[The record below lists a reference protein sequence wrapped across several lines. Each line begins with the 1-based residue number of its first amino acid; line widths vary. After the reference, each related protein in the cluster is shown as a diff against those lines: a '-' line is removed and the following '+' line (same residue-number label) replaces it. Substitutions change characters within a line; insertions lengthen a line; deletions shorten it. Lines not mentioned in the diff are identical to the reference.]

1 MLTAEKNAILTETGP
16 DRPMGQMFRFFWQ
29 PALLS
34 RELPEPDCPPRRVK
48 ILNTDMVA
56 IRDSDGR
63 AQLIT
68 PTCPHRGANLFFGRV
83 EEGGIRCAYHG
94 WKFDADGNCLDI
106 PTLPDNGQREK
117 MCKKIK
123 LQTYPTR
130 EAGGLIW
137 VYLGPEEMMP
147 EMPQFDFLDMP
158 QDQVY
163 VSKKYQ
169 FSNWAQ
175 ACEGALDTAHFSFLH
190 MPLIGGKINFGKDA
204 FVAESSAD
212 ERRLGWIRNDGS
224 PRFSITKHEAGL
236 VIGGARY
243 ADEGDTYWRISQFL
257 MPNHGLAPNAFPGE
271 NMHGQCWV
279 PIDDETCWIFNYT
292 WNPDRKLG
300 EDEVERFRNG
310 ASIHAATDENY
321 VPLRNI
327 SNDFMIDREDQKT
340 RTYTGIKG
348 VSEQDAA
355 IQESMGPIV
364 DRTKEHLNSSDLGVV
379 QFRRYILDAAKALE
393 FEGLLPTAHA
403 HPQNYRLR
411 SGSHVCSDKIPFDDV
426 MVERF
431 GHRLGMAP
439 AAAEAKADT
448 PAEAGAE

>member
-1 MLTAEKNAILTETGP
+1 MLTAQKNALLTQTSP

-56 IRDSDGR
+56 IRDTEGR

-94 WKFDADGNCLDI
+94 WKFDVDGNCLDI

-123 LQTYPTR
+123 LETFPTR

-137 VYLGPEEMMP
+137 VYLGPEELMP
-147 EMPQFDFLDMP
+147 EMPDFEFTAVP
-158 QDQVY
+158 SDQVF
-163 VSKKYQ
+163 VSKKFQ
-169 FSNWAQ
+169 SSNWAQ

-190 MPLIGGKINFGKDA
+190 MPLTDGKINFGKDA

-224 PRFSITKHEAGL
+224 PRFSITKHETGI

-292 WNPDRKLG
+292 WNSERKLG
-300 EDEVERFRNG
+300 DDEVNRFRQG
-310 ASIHAATDENY
+310 ASIHAATDEEY
-321 VPLRNI
+321 RPLRNL
-327 SNDFMIDREDQKT
+327 SNDFMIDREEQRTK
-340 RTYTGIKG
+340 TYTGIKG

-379 QFRRYILDAAKALE
+379 EFRRYILDAATALE
-393 FEGLLPTAHA
+393 NEGVLPTAHSY
-403 HPQNYRLR
+403 PEQYRMR
-411 SGSHVCSDKIPFDDV
+411 SGSHVCSDKIPFEDV

-431 GHRLGMAP
+431 GHRLAL
-439 AAAEAKADT
+439 ATRAKQSHT
-448 PAEAGAE
+448 PQPSKVDG

>member
-1 MLTAEKNAILTETGP
+1 MLSAEKNELLTRTGP
-16 DRPMGQMFRFFWQ
+16 GQPMGQLFRFFWQ

-34 RELPEPDCPPRRVK
+34 RELPEPDCPPRRVR
-48 ILNTDMVA
+48 ILGTDMVA
-56 IRDSDGR
+56 IRDTSGR
-63 AQLIT
+63 AQLVT

-130 EAGGLIW
+130 EAGGFIW
-137 VYLGPEEMMP
+137 VYLGPEELMP
-147 EMPQFDFLDMP
+147 PMPGFEFTALP
-158 QDQVY
+158 PEHVY

-169 FSNWAQ
+169 ESNWAQ

-190 MPLIGGKINFGKDA
+190 MPLVDGKIQFGRDH
-204 FVAESSAD
+204 FVGESSAD
-212 ERRLGWIRNDGS
+212 ERRLGWIRNDGA
-224 PRFSITKHEAGL
+224 PRFSILRHEAGL
-236 VIGGARY
+236 VLGGARH
-243 ADEGDTYWRISQFL
+243 AEEGETYWRISQFL

-292 WNPDRKLG
+292 WNPDRKLSA
-300 EDEVERFRNG
+300 DEVARFRAG
-310 ASIHAATDENY
+310 ASVHAETDEEY
-321 VPLRNI
+321 RPVRNR
-327 SNDFMIDREDQKT
+327 SNDYLIDREEQKT
-340 RTYTGIKG
+340 RTYTGIRG

-364 DRTKEHLNSSDLGVV
+364 DRTKEHLCSSDLGVV
-379 QFRRYILDAAKALE
+379 QFRRYILDAATALDN
-393 FEGLLPTAHA
+393 EGLLPTAHA
-403 HPQNYRLR
+403 NPQLYRLR
-411 SGSHVCSDKIPFDDV
+411 SGSHVCSAAIPFDDV

-431 GHRLGMAP
+431 GHRLGLAP
-439 AAAEAKADT
+439 EQ
-448 PAEAGAE
+448 AG